1 MKKMKKIE
9 VIAILIAVIVM
20 ALAYFSGKQT
30 EKNVQKFIEQ
40 KESK

>member
-1 MKKMKKIE
+1 MKKIE

-20 ALAYFSGKQT
+20 ALSYFICNEN
-30 EKNVQKFIEQ
+30 EKNFQKFIEQ

>member
-1 MKKMKKIE
+1 MKKIE

-30 EKNVQKFIEQ
+30 EKNVQNKI
-40 KESK
+40 KNLNYYH

>member
-1 MKKMKKIE
+1 MKKIE

-20 ALAYFSGKQT
+20 ALAYFSSKQT
-30 EKNVQKFIEQ
+30 EKMVQKSIEQ